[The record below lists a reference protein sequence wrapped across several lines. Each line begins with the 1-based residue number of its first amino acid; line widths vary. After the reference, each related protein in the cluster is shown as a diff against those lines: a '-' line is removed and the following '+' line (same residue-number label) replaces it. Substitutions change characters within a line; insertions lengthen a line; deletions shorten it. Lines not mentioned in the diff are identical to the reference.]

1 MPYPVT
7 GTPPLSG
14 LLEDAEYI
22 VGIRGTPLIDG
33 TRPEARGLDTEGCDM
48 PPDCGVAW
56 RCASIIGQN

>member
-14 LLEDAEYI
+14 LVEDVEYI
-22 VGIRGTPLIDG
+22 VGIRETPLIDG
-33 TRPEARGLDTEGCDM
+33 TRLEVRGLDTEGCVI
-48 PPDCGVAW
+48 PPDCGVVW

>member
-14 LLEDAEYI
+14 LLEDAENI
-22 VGIRGTPLIDG
+22 VGARGTLPVDG
-33 TRPEARGLDTEGCDM
+33 PRLEVRGLGTEGCDM
-48 PPDCGVAW
+48 PPDCGIVW

>member
-1 MPYPVT
+1 MPYPVN

-22 VGIRGTPLIDG
+22 VGCRGRPLIDG
-33 TRPEARGLDTEGCDM
+33 TRPEVRELDTEGCDM

>member
-22 VGIRGTPLIDG
+22 VGIRGTPLIDCI
-33 TRPEARGLDTEGCDM
+33 RPGARGLDTEGCDM
-48 PPDCGVAW
+48 PPDCGVVW

>member
-14 LLEDAEYI
+14 LLEDAENI
-22 VGIRGTPLIDG
+22 VGGRGAPLTDDP
-33 TRPEARGLDTEGCDM
+33 RPEVKGLGTEGCDM
-48 PPDCGVAW
+48 LPNCGTVW